1 MEYSKHVMRLG
12 LVLLELLSEALGLN
26 PNHLKDMDCAEGLFV
41 LGQYYPACPEP
52 GLTLGAGNHTDN
64 GFFTILLQDQ
74 MGGLQILHENQWVD
88 VPPLPGALVVN
99 IADLLQASPY
109 NCDDLFVFYFGLYN
123 NYDGLIVS
131 YLGVF
136 FRTLT

>member
-1 MEYSKHVMRLG
+1 
-12 LVLLELLSEALGLN
+12 LGLN
-26 PNHLKDMDCAEGLFV
+26 PNHLKDMDCANGLFV

-52 GLTLGAGNHTDN
+52 DLTLGAGNHTDN

-74 MGGLQILHENQWVD
+74 MGGLQLLHENQWVN
-88 VPPLPGALVVN
+88 VPHLPGALVVN

-109 NCDDLFVFYFGLYN
+109 NCDNLFVFYFGLDN
-123 NYDGLIVS
+123 NYDALIVF

-136 FRTLT
+136 FPTLT